1 MKPERV
7 DYQALLESLADGAE
21 VDWAALDTIAASD
34 RDRRRYRNLR
44 LVARVAELHRTIVV
58 DDNGPAA
65 RPAGPDA
72 HLLPTPGT
80 WGHLDVQERIAGGA
94 FGDVY
99 LARDPHLN
107 RDVALK
113 LLRLDASSGAPADR
127 LLDEARTLAR
137 VRHPNVVTVHGA
149 DVRER
154 RAGLWMELVH
164 GRTLESWV
172 QTNGVLGAG
181 EATSLGVDLCRAL
194 AAVHA
199 AGLVHG
205 DVKAQNVMREDG
217 GRTVLMDFG
226 AGRAQGAA
234 VVALAGTP
242 LYLAPEVLAG
252 EPATARSDIYS
263 LGVLLFHLL
272 TRAYPYSAV
281 DLDGLRAAHADGSR
295 ALLRDLRPDL
305 PDELVRAVD
314 RALEPDPAR
323 RFATAG
329 EMERGLTLALTP
341 APPIRVGSS
350 WLVAV
355 AATVAAAIALLVALP
370 SIRPSAPAPVNS
382 IAVLPFAVP
391 ADVGAVLAGLT
402 NDVVREMQ
410 RFSVVVKDATR
421 AGAVAPD
428 VDLHLDADAVIQ
440 AALERRDNGTI
451 VKVAVRRAG
460 GSVFFGSEYVADD
473 AALPTLA
480 RTIARDVAKAIGA
493 SPRPGAPSPARLP
506 GYPAYDAYHRGRM
519 LIEERN
525 DASLKRALEYFDQAI
540 KLDPAFAEPW
550 AAKADAYIVRGVA
563 AFGALPA
570 HEARRL
576 AKESLLRAL
585 ELNPNLVEAHTSLA
599 FAAYFQDWDW
609 KVAEQRFR
617 RAIAINPQYP
627 QAHHWYADYLTAMG
641 RPAEAMREI
650 QRAQALEPLSLIFDR
665 DVAWH
670 LFFQRRYDE
679 AIAHLERT
687 LQKDANYAP
696 ARTLLARALAEQG
709 RYAEALE
716 HLRLAAP
723 FMTAGVNLSFV
734 AYVQARSGDRRASD
748 ASMAEIK
755 SHSEWRV
762 PPYYSALVY
771 TAQGR
776 AAMALDALETAYREQ
791 DSTLVNLRADP
802 RFDPLR
808 SEPRF
813 TALVERLGFPGQ

>member
-1 MKPERV
+1 MKPERI
-7 DYQALLESLADGAE
+7 DYQAVLESLADGIE
-21 VDWAALDTIAASD
+21 VDWAALDTGATTD

-44 LVARVAELHRTIVV
+44 LVARVAELHRTLVV
-58 DDNGPAA
+58 NDNEPAA

-72 HLLPTPGT
+72 YLLTTPGT

-99 LARDPHLN
+99 RARDPHLN
-107 RDVALK
+107 REVALK
-113 LLRLDASSGAPADR
+113 LLRLDASTGQPADR

-149 DVRER
+149 DVREG
-154 RAGLWMELVH
+154 RAGLWMEFVH

-172 QTNGVLGAG
+172 QANGALGAG
-181 EATSLGVDLCRAL
+181 EATTLGVDLCRAL

-234 VVALAGTP
+234 VVGLAGTP

-252 EPATARSDIYS
+252 EPATPRSDIYS

-281 DLDGLRAAHADGSR
+281 DLDGLRTAHADGSR
-295 ALLRDLRPDL
+295 AMLRDLRPDL

-341 APPIRVGSS
+341 AAPGRLGSS

-355 AATVAAAIALLVALP
+355 VGTLAAAIALLAAIP
-370 SIRPSAPAPVNS
+370 SIRPSAPEPVDS
-382 IAVLPFAVP
+382 IAVLPFVVP
-391 ADVGAVLAGLT
+391 ADVGAALAGLT

-410 RFSVVVKDATR
+410 RFNVVVKDATK
-421 AGAVAPD
+421 AGAVGPD
-428 VDLHLDADAVIQ
+428 VDLHLDADAVVQ
-440 AALERRDNGTI
+440 TKLERPGNRT
-451 VKVAVRRAG
+451 VVTVAVRRAG
-460 GSVFFGSEYVADD
+460 GSVFFGNEYEVDD
-473 AALPTLA
+473 AALPTVA

-493 SPRPGAPSPARLP
+493 SPRPGTPYVQPP
-506 GYPAYDAYHRGRM
+506 NYPAYEAYQRGRQ

-525 DASLKRALEYFDQAI
+525 EASLNRALEYFDQAI

-550 AAKADAYIVRGVA
+550 AGKADVYIVRGVA
-563 AFGALPA
+563 AFGTLPA

-585 ELNPNLVEAHTSLA
+585 ELNPNLVEAHTALA

-609 KVAEQRFR
+609 KVAEERFR
-617 RAIAINPQYP
+617 RAIAINPQYA

-641 RPAEAMREI
+641 RPAEATREI
-650 QRAQALEPLSLIFDR
+650 QRAQALQPLSLTFDR

-679 AIAHLERT
+679 AIAHLEGT

-716 HLRLAAP
+716 HLRLAVPANP
-723 FMTAGVNLSFV
+723 GVNLSFV
-734 AYVQARSGDRRASD
+734 AYVQAKSGDRRASD

-762 PPYYSALVY
+762 PPYYLALVY

-776 AAMALDALETAYREQ
+776 AAMALDALEAAYREQ

-802 RFDPLR
+802 RFDRIR

-813 TALVERLGFPGQ
+813 TDLVSRLGFPAQ